1 MQKKRWIVYGRL
13 FVDGH
18 YANIAIKELVPDM
31 ALYFDNVR
39 YRKIKYNDTMLE
51 GNNGICE
58 E

>member
-39 YRKIKYNDTMLE
+39 CRKTKRGGKNE
-51 GNNGICE
+51 Q
-58 E
+58 